1 MRRLSYNGDTLFK
14 KYGAEKAASFI
25 KEVGFDA
32 VDFSMTAL
40 TDDNHLFLKDD
51 YLETAY
57 KLREVYNGV
66 GLPINQSHAPYS
78 FPLEEFLQDDTFEN
92 KIMPRIVRGMEMAA
106 VLGAEIIVVHPI
118 HYRWITPNEAFERNI
133 KMYGKL
139 IPYCEK
145 FGIKVAVENM
155 WDRDLK
161 RGYIIHDTCSTK
173 EEFVRYIDALSSP
186 YIVACL
192 DTGHVGLPCGQKDE
206 PCDFVRALGRNRLKA
221 LHIHDNNLLA
231 DEHALPFSGKV
242 NWFEF
247 AKALGEINY
256 DGDFTYE
263 VDGKTVA
270 NVPEA
275 LVPSVLKH
283 WCDVLKYI
291 ASVAEDYRK

>member
-1 MRRLSYNGDTLFK
+1 MKRLSYNGDTLYK
-14 KYGAEKAASFI
+14 KYGAEKAARFI
-25 KEVGFDA
+25 KDAGFDA
-32 VDFSMTAL
+32 VDFSFTAL
-40 TDDNHLFLKDD
+40 NDDNHPFLYDD
-51 YLETAY
+51 YLETAH
-57 KLREVYNGV
+57 KLREVYNDAMITV
-66 GLPINQSHAPYS
+66 NQAHAPYS
-78 FPLEEFLQDDTFEN
+78 FPLEEYLKDDVLEN
-92 KIMPRIVRGMEMAA
+92 KIIPRIVRSMEMAS
-106 VLGAEIIVVHPI
+106 VLGAETIIVHPI
-118 HYRWITPNEAFERNI
+118 HYRWITPDEAFDRN
-133 KMYGKL
+133 MRYYGKL
-139 IPYCEK
+139 VSYCEK
-145 FGIKVAVENM
+145 FGIRIAVENM

-173 EEFVRYIDALSSP
+173 EEFVKYIDALSSP

-192 DTGHVGLPCGQKDE
+192 DTGHVGLPCGQRDE
-206 PCDFVRALGRNRLKA
+206 AHDFVRALGRNRLKA

-231 DEHALPFSGKV
+231 DEHSLPFSGKV

-270 NVPEA
+270 TVPEE

-291 ASVAEDYRK
+291 KSVADSYRK